1 MIVAK
6 TNKYGEKM
14 GTVPAQQ
21 IACVKT
27 SGKIQLIEQ
36 INNRM
41 LVDCPHF
48 FPKMLF
54 ATGTSN

>member
-1 MIVAK
+1 VTVAK
-6 TNKYGEKM
+6 TNKICEKM

-27 SGKIQLIEQ
+27 LGKMQLVEQ
-36 INNRM
+36 INNQM

-48 FPKMLF
+48 FLH
-54 ATGTSN
+54 AGDVE